1 MRTPH
6 LLLPFLLLSGA
17 AWAQEPAPAIQPP
30 RLTSFV
36 EAQYP
41 AEAQEAGLQGSVELE
56 ILVDGDGSVGDVKV
70 VGPAGHGFDEA
81 AMSAARAF
89 VFEPARRG
97 EEVFPARI
105 RYRYVF
111 ELKKPPPPP
120 APPPVAPAAELAA
133 TPEPEPEVVT
143 ETAGE
148 YGAVGR
154 VRPAPPD
161 SVVRR
166 TIEKSEL
173 TSTPGTRGD
182 ALRVVEMLPGV
193 GRPPFGSGQIIIR
206 GSAPGDSEVYFE
218 GAQVLRLYHFGG
230 LTSFANARLLDHV
243 DMYPGN
249 FSVRYGRKLGGIVD
263 VGARDPAQDGFHAVA
278 DVNLFDSGVLA
289 EGPVGSRVSVAAAVR
304 RSYVD
309 LFFDKLV
316 DPGTVLAAPVY
327 SDYQAIVT
335 YRPTGND
342 RLRLLAYGSSD
353 RLGLVMKDVDN
364 DPGLHGDARQET
376 YFHRGQLAWRHRYGE
391 SLEQD
396 VEVTAGSLGFIASI
410 GELGQDIRG
419 PEVFGR
425 TEWRW
430 QAASWLKLVTGADLS
445 YQRLTA
451 KYYGPAISAP
461 EGDPN
466 LMAPLATQT
475 YKSIDA
481 TVGFNRPAAYLELE
495 LRPLP
500 GLTVVP
506 GVRADYYSD
515 VSATTISPR
524 LVARYR
530 AGASVVKMGVG
541 LFSQPPD
548 YGAAVPGFG
557 NPALGPARAAHF
569 DLGVDQEMGLLTVG
583 VEGFYK
589 RLDDLFVNAADG
601 SGLVN
606 DGRGI
611 IYGLEASAKLAPW
624 HRMSGFLSYTLS
636 RSRRSDRHEEWR
648 FFDYDQTHI
657 LTAALGSKLGRGWEL
672 SGAFRLVSGSPE
684 TPVRSGVYDAAL
696 DIYRPVYG
704 AVNSE
709 RNPMFRRLDLRVEK
723 QWHPGRYLVALYLD
737 LQNVTNAKNREFT
750 RYSFDFTKRGDVN
763 GLPILPSFGVRGEL

>member
-1 MRTPH
+1 MRTRH
-6 LLLPFLLLSGA
+6 LVLPLLLLSA
-17 AWAQEPAPAIQPP
+17 VASAQEPVLQPP
-30 RLTSFV
+30 RLVTFV

-41 AEAQEAGLQGSVELE
+41 AEAQEAHLQATVELE
-56 ILVDGDGSVGDVKV
+56 IVVDGDGSVGDVKV

-81 AMSAARAF
+81 AVAAARAF
-89 VFEPARRG
+89 TFEPARRG
-97 EEVFPARI
+97 EEAVPARI

-111 ELKKPPPPP
+111 ELKPPP
-120 APPPVAPAAELAA
+120 APEPAPAAPSPPETVEVRTPA
-133 TPEPEPEVVT
+133 PEPEVT

-148 YGAVGR
+148 YGATAR
-154 VRPAPPD
+154 VRPTPPG

-166 TIEKSEL
+166 TIEKEEL

-193 GRPPFGSGQIIIR
+193 GRPPFGSGQLIIR

-249 FSVRYGRKLGGIVD
+249 FSVRYGRKLGGIVE
-263 VGARDPAQDGFHAVA
+263 VGARDPSQDGLHAVA
-278 DVNLFDSGVLA
+278 DVNLFDSGALV
-289 EGPVGSRVSVAAAVR
+289 EGPVGSRVSVAAAYR

-309 LFFDKLV
+309 LFFDKLAE
-316 DPGTVLAAPVY
+316 PGTVLAAPVY
-327 SDYQAIVT
+327 QDYQAIVT
-335 YRPTGND
+335 WRPTGRD
-342 RLRLLAYGSSD
+342 RVRLLAYGSSD

-376 YFHRGQLAWRHRYGE
+376 YFHRGQLAWRHQYGDA
-391 SLEQD
+391 LEQN

-410 GELGQDIRG
+410 GDLAQDIRG

-425 TEWRW
+425 SEWRW
-430 QAASWLKLVTGADLS
+430 QASSWLRLVTGADIS
-445 YQRLTA
+445 FQRLTA
-451 KYYGPAISAP
+451 KYYGPAITAP

-466 LMAPLATQT
+466 MMGPLAGRT
-475 YKSIDA
+475 YKSIDTTA
-481 TVGFNRPAAYLELE
+481 NFSRPAGYLELE
-495 LRPLP
+495 LKPVAGLTLVP
-500 GLTVVP
+500 GL
-506 GVRADYYSD
+506 RADYYSD
-515 VSATTISPR
+515 ITATTVSPR

-530 AGASVVKMGVG
+530 SGDSTVKMGAG

-557 NPALGPARAAHF
+557 NPDLGPSHAAHF
-569 DLGVDQEMGLLTVG
+569 GLGVDQEMGLFTVG

-589 RLDDLFVNAADG
+589 RLWDLYVNAPDG
-601 SGLVN
+601 SGLIN
-606 DGRGI
+606 DGRGV

-624 HRMSGFLSYTLS
+624 HRLSGFLSYTLS
-636 RSRRSDRHEEWR
+636 RSRRSDRHEAWR
-648 FFDYDQTHI
+648 YFDYDQTHI
-657 LTAALGSKLGRGWEL
+657 LTTAVGWKPGRGWEL
-672 SGAFRLVSGSPE
+672 SSAFRLVSGSPE
-684 TPVRSGVYDAAL
+684 TPVQSGIYDASL
-696 DIYRPVYG
+696 DIYHPVYG
-704 AVNSE
+704 AVNSA
-709 RNPMFRRLDLRVEK
+709 RNPMFKRLDLRVEK
-723 QWHPGRYLVALYLD
+723 QWHPGRYLIALYLD

-750 RYSFDFTKRGDVN
+750 RYNFDFTKRGDVN